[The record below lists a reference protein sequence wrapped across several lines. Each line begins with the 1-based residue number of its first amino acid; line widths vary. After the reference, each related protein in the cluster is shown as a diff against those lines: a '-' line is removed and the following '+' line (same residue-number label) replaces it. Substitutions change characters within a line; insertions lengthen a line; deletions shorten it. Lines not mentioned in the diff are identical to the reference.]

1 MASQKPTETPPVH
14 AAIVAKADALES
26 AKRRAAAS
34 FTHMM
39 ASTADQQQYE
49 QATKATTRD
58 ELDVLRARVDVLN
71 TLMRHPDA
79 RLCLP
84 AEDRKPRV
92 CVTYDRLRCEGE
104 LQLGPMQSTMAWAV
118 RGAEDPVLQLM
129 SASDSAGHA
138 PVVKALLQL
147 VQQSA
152 PRKDVLAGLQAVLA
166 LPPPERL
173 LLKSLAGA
181 CAGHTRVFE
190 GLGEAREQAC
200 AGHTRVFEGL
210 GEAAGVPPLYRVVW
224 GALDLDVLE
233 GWQNPS
239 TNTAIRLSI
248 LDTAHQA
255 AREAQQTKAPAWSN
269 VAHLQVRIYHDDE
282 CHVLSLHPFWDS
294 ESCTVSHLQYRQS
307 VFDDSGPERGIL
319 NLSPDAASIHPIPL
333 GKILPIQAFVCLGA
347 HRKSRLSEPQLNFVH
362 AQGLLAHGLNPD
374 HLPDAGTLLA
384 ATGKMC
390 PARATRVSGEKLD
403 IMASSY
409 HVADQVYTTIS
420 VVQYPPFGTQFQRVL
435 PVQRAINMRR
445 LGMEKP
451 VPDPGHWEDRE
462 PVADWGG
469 DQDPAPATDAPDA
482 EWEAWRDRQMQ
493 PDEEG
498 SSDGG
503 SQPGPAPPPPARKPW
518 EPRRAEQPER
528 RVPGPNDWTVHEY
541 GRAKSG
547 KLHNR
552 RGLPHERSST
562 PRKHP
567 TEEPLYKIGRDF
579 ASDCIPRS
587 VDESRAQARPLNW
600 VFQLR
605 KGEHYFV
612 DRVAGDPYDLSKR
625 FVLFELD
632 GGMRFREAE
641 ANAAEIKSF
650 FKENRTGVFL
660 SAYPFYWN
668 ISQNHNVMIM
678 GEHTLAQTWQ
688 NQWQHYIRTQLGAL
702 LEEIHATG
710 GSPKWFWCTED
721 LSLWDQ
727 IIPVGSP
734 AASYPEFSRRYYNR
748 LLNEGR
754 IQCPFTRPTPCLA
767 PTDPLPLPQTRLSA
781 RSKAG
786 SDPAVAQLQSRI
798 SALES
803 RLSRVRQGDNTQHL
817 LEQVLERL
825 DTPEVD

>member
-152 PRKDVLAGLQAVLA
+152 PRKDILGGLQAVLA

-190 GLGEAREQAC
+190 GLAGACEQAC

-390 PARATRVSGEKLD
+390 PARATRVSGDKLD

-420 VVQYPPFGTQFQRVL
+420 VVQYPPFGTQFGGGQKSKQVEGAGL
-435 PVQRAINMRR
+435 A
-445 LGMEKP
+445 
-451 VPDPGHWEDRE
+451 VPRTWL
-462 PVADWGG
+462 
-469 DQDPAPATDAPDA
+469 
-482 EWEAWRDRQMQ
+482 
-493 PDEEG
+493 
-498 SSDGG
+498 
-503 SQPGPAPPPPARKPW
+503 
-518 EPRRAEQPER
+518 
-528 RVPGPNDWTVHEY
+528 GPNDWGDEPSDDETGGLDPAANSFDVSEWNKGNRSVPRPDRTRHEFSEDRIQDY
-541 GRAKSG
+541 TPHTG
-547 KLHNR
+547 KEWTWN
-552 RGLPHERSST
+552 
-562 PRKHP
+562 
-567 TEEPLYKIGRDF
+567 EPLCLNEHFFIDGIGG
-579 ASDCIPRS
+579 SPYN
-587 VDESRAQARPLNW
+587 RAC
-600 VFQLR
+600 
-605 KGEHYFV
+605 
-612 DRVAGDPYDLSKR
+612 R
-625 FVLFELD
+625 FVLFEIDNGL
-632 GGMRFREAE
+632 RYKKVQQHLKK
-641 ANAAEIKSF
+641 IKSSLY
-650 FKENRTGVFL
+650 KEFDGTDEWDPSLSFYGNL
-660 SAYPFYWN
+660 SANIEISAYWYD
-668 ISQNHNVMIM
+668 SWKKFLRGHYSEV
-678 GEHTLAQTWQ
+678 LADGADSNGYSFSFWHAYNPGLWKLLFHKPEEKQIATNYMKHQ
-688 NQWQHYIRTQLGAL
+688 EAL
-702 LEEIHATG
+702 LEYWQGKKHLNVQMG
-710 GSPKWFWCTED
+710 DRLPR
-721 LSLWDQ
+721 SL
-727 IIPVGSP
+727 
-734 AASYPEFSRRYYNR
+734 ASIR
-748 LLNEGR
+748 
-754 IQCPFTRPTPCLA
+754 PCLA